1 MCVAIAFGYRPVTTD
16 LEKEDLATDC
26 IPFVM
31 DISIFKERKESLATK
46 IDI

>member
-1 MCVAIAFGYRPVTTD
+1 MAFGYRPGTTG
-16 LEKEDLATDC
+16 LEKEDLAKDC

-31 DISIFKERKESLATK
+31 VIYIFKERKESLATK